1 MWKFL
6 ARRGAV
12 GGTARWVAKFFIT
25 FLPTMDIDNLQQNEN
40 GHSEELQKIVEKI
53 LDVRSGVMPLQEV
66 LEIQQTYEEL
76 GPGMVNFTIAILA
89 VEAGFFSADVKNQK
103 MFEDV
108 IREELIKKGIGHR
121 ML

>member
-25 FLPTMDIDNLQQNEN
+25 FVPTIDLDNLEQNEN
-40 GHSEELQKIVEKI
+40 GYSEELQKITEKI
-53 LDVRSGVMPLQEV
+53 LDVRSGVMPFQEV

-89 VEAGFFSADVKNQK
+89 VEAGFFSADVKNQIIFK
-103 MFEDV
+103 EV